1 MTPYE
6 VAKFVHVTCAALSIG
21 GFVARF
27 RLALRGSALL
37 RRPWIRVA
45 PHVND
50 SILLAAAIVMLAL
63 ARIDPLNVNWLQAK
77 IAALFAYILFAML
90 AMRQSRGRR
99 TRICAFAAALLSFGF
114 IVSVAL
120 TRNALGPISALTR

>member
-6 VAKFVHVTCAALSIG
+6 AAKFVHVTCVALSIG
-21 GFVARF
+21 GFIARF
-27 RLALRGSALL
+27 QLALRGSALM

-50 SILLAAAIVMLAL
+50 SVLLATAIVMLAL
-63 ARIDPLNVNWLQAK
+63 ARIDPLNVDWLQAK
-77 IAALFAYILFAML
+77 IVALIVYIVLAMV
-90 AMRQSRGRR
+90 AMRQNCDRR
-99 TRICAFAAALLSFGF
+99 TRICAFTAALLSFGF

-120 TRNALGPISALTR
+120 TRSVLGPIASLTR

>member
-6 VAKFVHVTCAALSIG
+6 VAKSVHVTCAALSIG

-27 RLALRGSALL
+27 QLALRGSALL

-63 ARIDPLNVNWLQAK
+63 ARIDPLHVNWLQAK
-77 IAALFAYILFAML
+77 IAALFVYILFAML
-90 AMRQSRGRR
+90 AMREGRGRGV
-99 TRICAFAAALLSFGF
+99 RICAFAAALLSFGF

-120 TRNALGPISALTR
+120 TRNALAPISALTR

>member
-21 GFVARF
+21 GFIARF
-27 RLALRGSALL
+27 QLALRSSALM

-50 SILLAAAIVMLAL
+50 SVLLAAAIVMLVL
-63 ARIDPLNVNWLQAK
+63 ARIDPLNVYWLQAK
-77 IAALFAYILFAML
+77 LGALFVYILFAIL
-90 AMRQSRGRR
+90 AMRQNCGHR

-120 TRNALGPISALTR
+120 TRSALGPITALTR

>member
-21 GFVARF
+21 GFIARF
-27 RLALRGSALL
+27 QLALRGSALM

-63 ARIDPLNVNWLQAK
+63 ARIDPLNVHWLQAK
-77 IAALFAYILFAML
+77 IAALIAYILFAML
-90 AMRQSRGRR
+90 AMRQNRRRR
-99 TRICAFAAALLSFGF
+99 TRICAFTAALLSFGF

-120 TRNALGPISALTR
+120 TRSAFGPISALTR